1 VHYSELINGLTIDG
15 SICVDARARAR
26 VQIGRSREQLAEL
39 SATVERQAEIV
50 HMLEVET
57 ELAKAEVNHSLGVHA
72 AAIQQRYHRGHSATS
87 AHALL
92 VR

>member
-1 VHYSELINGLTIDG
+1 MPYSKLINGLTIDG
-15 SICVDARARAR
+15 SICVDARARA
-26 VQIGRSREQLAEL
+26 QIGRSREQLAEL

-72 AAIQQRYHRGHSATS
+72 AATQQRYHRGHSATS

-92 VR
+92 VL